1 VPSLLVIDRIRM
13 RRFVLVLGTVVAVTA
28 CGDSNNAQQGDS
40 AVAGLPPGHVP
51 IAPSAPTDL
60 APLTQ
65 ALLDSGNTAFRLQQF
80 DQALAFYAKAS
91 VAQPEHAA
99 PWFGTYMVGQ
109 ATKNVALS
117 DSALRMVRE
126 RAPGMQEHPGAALPG
141 DAPPSGAAQPP
152 ATPYSP
158 HGSPTPASQPRSR
171 GT

>member
-1 VPSLLVIDRIRM
+1 
-13 RRFVLVLGTVVAVTA
+13 VTG
-28 CGDSNNAQQGDS
+28 CSGSNNAQQGDS

-80 DQALAFYAKAS
+80 DAALAFYAKAS
-91 VAQPEHAA
+91 AAQPEHAA

-126 RAPGMQEHPGAALPG
+126 RAPGMQEHPGGPLPG
-141 DAPPSGAAQPP
+141 GASPDAPTPGAAQPP

-158 HGSPTPASQPRSR
+158 HGTPSPASPPRSR

>member
-1 VPSLLVIDRIRM
+1 M
-13 RRFVLVLGTVVAVTA
+13 RRFVLVLGALAAVTG
-28 CGDSNNAQQGDS
+28 CDRSEKVQQGDS
-40 AVAGLPPGHVP
+40 AVAALPPGHVP
-51 IAPSAPTDL
+51 IEPSAPTEL

-91 VAQPEHAA
+91 AAQPSHAA

-109 ATKNVALS
+109 ATKNAALS

-126 RAPGMQEHPGAALPG
+126 RAPGMQAHPGAPLPEG
-141 DAPPSGAAQPP
+141 
-152 ATPYSP
+152 ATPGGAPSPTPPFSP
-158 HGSPTPASQPRSR
+158 HGSPPPTATPRAR